1 MIALDGA
8 GGGGG
13 GCDETLI
20 TSSFLITHS
29 YRSFKQNPYC
39 LKARQL
45 SLVRGIVLCLMIL
58 RAIFSSIRRT
68 FIYFQCMFCYFFL
81 NIWSWLVF
89 RGV

>member
-1 MIALDGA
+1 MITLDGA

-13 GCDETLI
+13 GETLI

-58 RAIFSSIRRT
+58 RVIFSSIRRT